1 MSEFMGDRRRG
12 LEDAFFAEQDAVL
25 RRRLSEADTARTQK
39 DVFRAASGIH
49 DEAVLDRL
57 KGMGIGA
64 DTLTALSL
72 VPCVVVAWADGGID
86 AKERAAALQAAE
98 QAGVTTGTPA
108 FQMFESWLNKKPG
121 PDLLA
126 AWKGYVAALLPT
138 LDDAARQALRTGL
151 LERARAV
158 ASASGGFMGVGRT
171 VSGAE
176 QTVMQDLEQALA
188 AG

>member
-25 RRRLSEADTARTQK
+25 RRKLGEGDSARTRK
-39 DVFRAASGIH
+39 DAFRAASGIH

-57 KGMGIGA
+57 MAMGFGA
-64 DTLTALSL
+64 DEFAALSL

-86 AKERAAALQAAE
+86 AKERAAALQAAGA
-98 QAGVTTGTPA
+98 AGVVPGGA
-108 FQMFESWLNKKPG
+108 AAQMLDGWLARKPG
-121 PDLLA
+121 PELLA

-138 LDDAARQALRTGL
+138 LDDAARQSLRTDL

-158 ASASGGFMGVGRT
+158 AAASGGFMGVGRA

-176 QTVMQDLEQALA
+176 QAALQDLEKALA
-188 AG
+188 